1 MTASPSTSPLVASA
15 VVPRVDDRCYWQMR
29 RRLLPGL
36 RNSQYAYFEALDR
49 LLRDGDDWLDLGCGR
64 RLTPD
69 WLRGGDAIQRS
80 LVDRAGYVIGVDP
93 DQSALEDNVLGIDLR
108 SGDAAGLPVMAGS
121 VDLVTMNMVAE
132 HLRRP
137 RQAMVEVARVLRP
150 GGRVLIHT
158 PNWWYPLTAAAS
170 VMPDRLVSRVA
181 GRLEGRACADIYPAY
196 YRMNRT
202 GKLRRL
208 ARRSG
213 LVMDQAMRLPTSP
226 ETRTLG
232 RWVVPEMLM
241 IKATTLP
248 GLRGLQSNLI
258 VVLRKP
264 E

>member
-1 MTASPSTSPLVASA
+1 MATP
-15 VVPRVDDRCYWQMR
+15 VVPPVDDRCYWAMR

-36 RNSQYAYFEALDR
+36 MNSQYAYFDVLDGV
-49 LLRDGDDWLDLGCGR
+49 LGEGDDWLDLGCGR
-64 RLTPD
+64 RLTPG
-69 WLRGGDAIQRS
+69 WLRGGEARQHA
-80 LVDRAGYVIGVDP
+80 LVERAGYVIGVDP
-93 DQSALEDNVLGIDLR
+93 DVSALEENTSGIDLR
-108 SGDAAGLPVMAGS
+108 LGDATRLPVMDAS

-137 RQAMVEVARVLRP
+137 RRAMAEVARVLRP

-158 PNWWYPLTAAAS
+158 PNRWYPLTAAAS
-170 VMPDRLVSRVA
+170 VVPDRLASRMA
-181 GRLEGRACADIYPAY
+181 GWLEGRAAEDVYPAY
-196 YRMNRT
+196 YRMNSTRR
-202 GKLRRL
+202 LRRV
-208 ARRSG
+208 AKRAG
-213 LVMDQAMRLPTSP
+213 LVMDALAGVPTSP

>member
-1 MTASPSTSPLVASA
+1 MSPI
-15 VVPRVDDRCYWQMR
+15 DDRCYWAMR

-36 RNSQYAYFEALDR
+36 QNSQYAYFRVLNE
-49 LLRDGDDWLDLGCGR
+49 LLQEGDDWLDLGCGR

-69 WLRGGDAIQRS
+69 WLRGGEALQQS
-80 LVDRAGYVIGVDP
+80 LVERAGYTIGVDP
-93 DQSALEDNVLGIDLR
+93 DETALLDNDLGIDLR
-108 SGDAAGLPVMAGS
+108 LGDAAGLPVMDGS
-121 VDLVTMNMVAE
+121 VDLITMNMVAE

-137 RQAMVEVARVLRP
+137 RQAMAEVARVLRP

-158 PNWWYPLTAAAS
+158 PNWLYPLTAAAS
-170 VMPDRLVSRVA
+170 VVPDGLISRIA
-181 GRLEGRACADIYPAY
+181 CRLEGRAHADIYPAY
-196 YRMNRT
+196 YRLNRA

-208 ARRSG
+208 ARRTG
-213 LVMDQAMRLPTSP
+213 LIMDQAIRLPTSP

-232 RWVVPEMLM
+232 RWVVPEMMM

-264 E
+264 Q